1 MESSKDGGKTRQET
15 LSAGSRSVQKWKDRH
30 TQTKRGREGEG
41 GKEGDEGQG
50 QTSSLLTL

>member
-1 MESSKDGGKTRQET
+1 MQEAEVYRNGKTDIHRQKE
-15 LSAGSRSVQKWKDRH
+15 G
-30 TQTKRGREGEG
+30 EGEG